1 MKVFSCGFN
10 LQYFYID
17 IKNLNPITIILTMG
31 VSYKLCFQS
40 HGLHI
45 QMWTSNLELIDNILH
60 ICVISIVDNHHI
72 DKWVKVSFEMVHKST
87 LSPLFC
93 FNQLFLTM
101 WFQTF
106 KFCVHLANYARFI
119 ME

>member
-17 IKNLNPITIILTMG
+17 IKNLNPIIRILTMG

-40 HGLHI
+40 HGLYI
-45 QMWTSNLELIDNILH
+45 QMWTSIDNNILH
-60 ICVISIVDNHHI
+60 NYVISIVDNHHI
-72 DKWVKVSFEMVHKST
+72 DKRVKVSFEMVHKNT
-87 LSPLFC
+87 LSPLFVLINC
-93 FNQLFLTM
+93 FFG
-101 WFQTF
+101 
-106 KFCVHLANYARFI
+106 HLAKNARFI

>member
-1 MKVFSCGFN
+1 MKVFNCGFN
-10 LQYFYID
+10 LQYFNID

-72 DKWVKVSFEMVHKST
+72 DKWVKVSFEMMHKST
-87 LSPLFC
+87 LSPLFASINC
-93 FNQLFLTM
+93 FLQCG
-101 WFQTF
+101 F
-106 KFCVHLANYARFI
+106 KHSSFAYT
-119 ME
+119 

>member
-1 MKVFSCGFN
+1 MKVFSCGSN

-17 IKNLNPITIILTMG
+17 IKNLNPIIRILTMG

-40 HGLHI
+40 HDLHI
-45 QMWTSNLELIDNILH
+45 QMWTSNLELIENNILH

-72 DKWVKVSFEMVHKST
+72 DKRVKVSFEMVHKNT
-87 LSPLFC
+87 LSPLFVSINC
-93 FNQLFLTM
+93 FLG
-101 WFQTF
+101 
-106 KFCVHLANYARFI
+106 HLAKNARFI